1 MNLFSEQGQR
11 KYLNTSERKAFKNAA
26 EKQPREV
33 RTFCL
38 VLYYTGCRISEA
50 LALTPSRVDIEA
62 CTLTFESLKKRQRGV
77 FRSVPVPTTLVDTL
91 DLVHG
96 LRFATPHQQNTKLWS
111 WARMTAYRKIKAVM
125 KAAGIDGIKAT
136 PKGLRHAF
144 GIICKKGIQL
154 NCAEGVRSFRRI
166 APRMVQKWLG
176 HADIK
181 TTAIYS
187 EAVGQE
193 ERNVAQ
199 RLWEEDA

>member
-11 KYLNTSERKAFKNAA
+11 KYLNTLERKAFKQAA

-50 LALTPSRVDIEA
+50 LALTPSHVDIEA

-77 FRSVPVPTTLVDTL
+77 FRSVPVPTTLIDTL

-96 LRFATPHQQNTKLWS
+96 LRFATSHQQNTKLWS
-111 WARMTAYRKIKAVM
+111 WSRMTAYRKIKAVM

-144 GIICKKGIQL
+144 GIVCNQKGIQL
-154 NCAEGVRSFRRI
+154 N
-166 APRMVQKWLG
+166 MVQKWLG

-193 ERNVAQ
+193 ERNIAQ
-199 RLWEEDA
+199 RLWEEGA

>member
-1 MNLFSEQGQR
+1 VKLFNEQGQR
-11 KYLNTSERKAFKNAA
+11 KYLNAAEREAFKSAA

-50 LALTPSRVDIEA
+50 LALTQQRIDLEEGTI
-62 CTLTFESLKKRQRGV
+62 TFESLKKRKDGV
-77 FRSVPVPTTLVDTL
+77 FRSVPVPLSLINIL

-96 LRFATPHQQNTKLWS
+96 LRESALDKQNERLWTWS
-111 WARMTAYRKIKAVM
+111 RMTAYRKVKVVM
-125 KAAGIDGIKAT
+125 DAAGLDGVKAT

-144 GIICKKGIQL
+144 GIACNQKGVQL
-154 NCAEGVRSFRRI
+154 NMAQR
-166 APRMVQKWLG
+166 WLG
-176 HADIK
+176 HADIR

-187 EAVGQE
+187 EAIGQE

-199 RLWEEDA
+199 RLWEDD